1 MISKDCFTRQWIET
15 VSDRFQYH
23 DVNLIEK
30 VIRAFS
36 LVEMLSESGCPFI
49 WKGGSSLMLLLG
61 SDLHRLSIDVDI
73 ICPPGTDIEQYLGR
87 YIDYGFVSRE
97 NVEREQRGT
106 SIPKSHQKLHYR
118 VAYFS
123 RMERTESIL
132 LDVLYEDAQYER
144 VENLRIESPFILNE
158 DAPLYVK
165 VPSVNDILGDKL
177 TAFAPNTSGIP
188 YYKNGNPKFVEI
200 VKQLYDVGRLF
211 DNMSDIRTVAKVFRK
226 IVPIELSYRHLPEN
240 PKAVFDD
247 IRETA
252 LCLATRGKEG
262 KGDFTAL
269 QNGVSFI
276 RPFMYKSRYYIED
289 AILDSAKAAYLA
301 TAIEVGAESLI
312 RYDRT
317 QPELPPTISSK
328 VNKLK
333 GILPEAYFYWV
344 QVGLLL
350 NND

>member
-1 MISKDCFTRQWIET
+1 
-15 VSDRFQYH
+15 
-23 DVNLIEK
+23 
-30 VIRAFS
+30 
-36 LVEMLSESGCPFI
+36 
-49 WKGGSSLMLLLG
+49 MLLLG

-73 ICPPGTDIEQYLGR
+73 ICPPGTDIEQYLSH
-87 YIDYGFVSRE
+87 YLDYGFISRE
-97 NVEREQRGT
+97 TVEREQRGT
-106 SIPKSHQKLHYR
+106 TIPKSHQKLHYK
-118 VAYFS
+118 VAYLS
-123 RMERTESIL
+123 KMERAESIL
-132 LDVLYEDAQYER
+132 LDVLYEDAQYEE
-144 VENLRIESPFILNE
+144 VENLKIESPFILNE
-158 DAPLYVK
+158 GAPLYVR

-188 YYKNGNPKFVEI
+188 YYKSGNPKFVEI

-211 DNMSDIRTVAKVFRK
+211 DNMSNIQTVAKVFRN
-226 IVPIELSYRHLPEN
+226 IVPIEMSYRHLPYS
-240 PKAVFDD
+240 PKLVFDD

-262 KGDFTAL
+262 KGNFTAL
-269 QNGVSFI
+269 QSGVSFI

-301 TAIEVGAESLI
+301 TAIEAGAESVI
-312 RYDRT
+312 RYDCT
-317 QPELPPTISSK
+317 QPKLPPTISSR

-350 NND
+350 